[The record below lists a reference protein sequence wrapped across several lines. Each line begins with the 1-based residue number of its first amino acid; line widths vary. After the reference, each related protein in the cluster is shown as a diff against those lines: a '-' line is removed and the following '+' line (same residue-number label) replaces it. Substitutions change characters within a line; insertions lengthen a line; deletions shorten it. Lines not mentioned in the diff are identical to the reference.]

1 MRRHRTRTMFAWLLG
16 FALIALVWVVYAE
29 MSALVT
35 DDDPESG
42 DSRPQDL
49 PASKADPPRFAI
61 PDEASLTAILE
72 RPVFSETRRPSGG
85 PDGLRTTQTDFMLA
99 GVVISAGERSALIQP
114 TQSKLIQRL
123 KEGDDIGGWMLVEIA
138 RDRIKVR
145 RGAVETEILID
156 YAASAP
162 LGPRTEVRKPKPAG
176 SQRAQKPEE
185 HPPAQPGD
193 AQAELEEEIQ

>member
-1 MRRHRTRTMFAWLLG
+1 MRRHRTRAMLVWLLTV
-16 FALIALVWVVYAE
+16 ALIALVWVVYAE
-29 MSALVT
+29 ISALVM
-35 DDDPESG
+35 DDHPESG
-42 DSRPQDL
+42 DATPPNL
-49 PASKADPPRFAI
+49 PAPKAAPPQFAM
-61 PDEASLTAILE
+61 PDEASLTAILQ

-85 PDGLRTTQTDFMLA
+85 PNDLKTTQTDFTLA

-114 TQSKLIQRL
+114 AQGELIQRL

-138 RDRIKVR
+138 LDRIKVR

-156 YAASAP
+156 YAASVP
-162 LGPRTEVRKPKPAG
+162 PGPRTEVRKPKPAG

-185 HPPAQPGD
+185 QPPPQPGE